1 MTILIEPEQICAFK
15 DVGELLTEKIQQ
27 LSKGIAS
34 KEGALRIEISLE
46 RLDLLAWLAAQKTD
60 LKIFWSSREEQ
71 FETAGVGAAHEIIGS
86 KPGDYTTAL
95 RQMNRILDSQPKARY
110 FGGFSFH
117 DQVSAQKWQNFGSCR
132 FILPQ
137 FEVCQ
142 KAKKTV
148 FVCNILLNGSLSATQ
163 QSVLKELK
171 KINFLNQKSPEK
183 MPLVKSRQDHP
194 SREQW
199 IDTIK
204 KTLVS
209 FKNSEYKKVVLA
221 RQSTFELSDI
231 LDPIAFFAK
240 IRELTPNCFHFLF
253 QPSAD
258 STFIGASPERLYK
271 RQGRLIE
278 SEAVAGTRPRG
289 KTLQQ
294 DKEFQEELCNSKKE
308 EREHFLVVDA
318 IKEILERTCQSFI
331 VHNVKSLMKFK
342 WGQHLVTHFKGN
354 LKSSISDSQLLGLL
368 HPTPAVAGCPT
379 AWALEKIKKLEGFDR
394 GWYAGPIG
402 YIGHDQAE
410 FAVAIRS
417 GLISGKQLSL
427 FAGAGIVEGSSPR
440 AEWAEVEQKISIFR
454 QALNDGFAIDG

>member
-1 MTILIEPEQICAFK
+1 MTILIEPEHICALK
-15 DVGELLTEKIQQ
+15 DVGELLTERIQQ
-27 LSKGIAS
+27 LSEGVAPQ
-34 KEGALRIEISLE
+34 EGAWRIEIPVE
-46 RLDLLAWLAAQKTD
+46 RLDILAWLTAQKTD
-60 LKIFWSSREEQ
+60 LKIFWSSRDEQ

-86 KPGDYTTAL
+86 KAGDYTAAF
-95 RQMNRILDSQPKARY
+95 RQMNRILDSRPTARY

-117 DQVSAQKWQNFGSCR
+117 GQGSSPKWQNFGGHR
-132 FILPQ
+132 FILPR

-142 KAKKTV
+142 KARKTV
-148 FVCNILLNGSLSATQ
+148 FACNILLNGSLSATQ
-163 QSVLKELK
+163 QSVLKELT
-171 KINFLNQKSPEK
+171 KINFLNQKSSEK
-183 MPLVKSRQDHP
+183 IPLVKSRQDHP

-199 IDTIK
+199 MDTVK
-204 KTLVS
+204 KALVS

-221 RQSTFELSDI
+221 RQSTFELSNI
-231 LDPIAFFAK
+231 LDPITFFAK
-240 IRELTPNCFHFLF
+240 IRELTPHCFHFLF

-258 STFIGASPERLYK
+258 ITFIGASPERLYK

-289 KTLQQ
+289 KTAQQ
-294 DKEFQEELCNSKKE
+294 DKEFQDELHESRKEEL
-308 EREHFLVVDA
+308 EHFLVVDA
-318 IKEILERTCQSFI
+318 IKGILERTCQSFI
-331 VHNVKSLMKFK
+331 AQNVKSLVKFK
-342 WGQHLVTHFKGN
+342 WGQHLVTQFKGN
-354 LKSSISDSQLLGLL
+354 LKSSISDSQLLGYL

-427 FAGAGIVEGSSPR
+427 FAGAGIVEGSSPQE
-440 AEWAEVEQKISIFR
+440 EWDEVEQKISIFR
-454 QALNDGFAIDG
+454 QVLNDDSSIDG